1 MGEDEVQV
9 EKSNM
14 EMEHESQELLVP
26 SDPQP
31 SHSDPSHSDPSH
43 SDPSHPLQ
51 LDETHEVNAITVLTL
66 LDQLV
71 KMLDSVQ
78 EKQQQM
84 EEWQHAME
92 GSVRHIQNDMNKLV
106 KSNSM
111 TTNSVSKLLEKN
123 RKISAIMKD
132 VREKMERQ
140 TVQVKKL
147 EDNHN
152 YLLHRDNFRVLIFQD
167 ENEIPSSV
175 FVKDSIHGAEN
186 ESLSPDANRSQ
197 EEVELHTVQ
206 LSSDEDLDEEQEDEE
221 EFVEVLEPLEK
232 SRTEKIKRSSLKKV
246 DSLKKAFSRENFE
259 KKMNKIVS
267 AEKREKIK
275 KSLSQKNKSG
285 SFKIFHIKKTREGG
299 KEHAEHETF
308 TEIHADLA
316 PAQEEDAEHEELAKE
331 KMGGAKEKEEVEEV
345 EKEEVEVEKED
356 MEKEE
361 MGMEEVEKE
370 EVALDDDDDDAENE
384 LSITEG
390 LRAEYTLSATLPQ
403 ETSHIS
409 HNALHGEEEE
419 EEEEQREREEGDE
432 GEEESTAAEK
442 SS

>member
-31 SHSDPSHSDPSH
+31 SQSDPSHG
-43 SDPSHPLQ
+43 DPSHPLE

-78 EKQQQM
+78 DKQQQM
-84 EEWQHAME
+84 EEWQRVME
-92 GSVRHIQNDMNKLV
+92 ESVRHIQNDMNKLV
-106 KSNSM
+106 KSNSV

-147 EDNHN
+147 EDNHE

-175 FVKDSIHGAEN
+175 FVKDSPHDAEN
-186 ESLSPDANRSQ
+186 ESISPDANRSQ
-197 EEVELHTVQ
+197 EEGELHTVQ
-206 LSSDEDLDEEQEDEE
+206 LSSDEDLDEEPEDEAELE
-221 EFVEVLEPLEK
+221 EAMESLER
-232 SRTEKIKRSSLKKV
+232 SRTEKLKRSSLKKV

-259 KKMNKIVS
+259 KRMNKIVS
-267 AEKREKIK
+267 VEKREKIK
-275 KSLSQKNKSG
+275 KSLSQKNKGG
-285 SFKIFHIKKTREGG
+285 SFKLFHIKKKREGG
-299 KEHAEHETF
+299 EEHAEHEAF
-308 TEIHADLA
+308 SEIHAELA
-316 PAQEEDAEHEELAKE
+316 PAQEDDEEPEELAKE
-331 KMGGAKEKEEVEEV
+331 KMGRAKEKEEVEEV
-345 EKEEVEVEKED
+345 EKEEVEVE
-356 MEKEE
+356 
-361 MGMEEVEKE
+361 VEKE
-370 EVALDDDDDDAENE
+370 DVSLDNDAENE

-403 ETSHIS
+403 ESSHIS

-419 EEEEQREREEGDE
+419 EEEEHREREEDDE
-432 GEEESTAAEK
+432 AEEQRVAFET

>member
-1 MGEDEVQV
+1 MGEDEVQL

-31 SHSDPSHSDPSH
+31 SHSDPSHSDPSQ
-43 SDPSHPLQ
+43 PLK

-78 EKQQQM
+78 EKQQHM
-84 EEWQHAME
+84 EEWQRVMD
-92 GSVRHIQNDMNKLV
+92 GSVRNIQNDMNKLV

-111 TTNSVSKLLEKN
+111 TTNCVSKLLEKN
-123 RKISAIMKD
+123 LKISAVMKD

-167 ENEIPSSV
+167 KNEIPSSV
-175 FVKDSIHGAEN
+175 FMKDSIHDAEN
-186 ESLSPDANRSQ
+186 KSLSPDANRTQ
-197 EEVELHTVQ
+197 EETELHTVQ
-206 LSSDEDLDEEQEDEE
+206 LSSDEDLDEEEDEDE
-221 EFVEVLEPLEK
+221 ILEVMEPLKK
-232 SRTEKIKRSSLKKV
+232 SRAEKMKRSSLKKV

-267 AEKREKIK
+267 VEKREKIK
-275 KSLSQKNKSG
+275 NSLSQKNKDG
-285 SFKIFHIKKTREGG
+285 SFKIFHIRKNREGG
-299 KEHAEHETF
+299 EKHAEHETF
-308 TEIHADLA
+308 SEIHTDLA
-316 PAQEEDAEHEELAKE
+316 PAQEEDVEPEELAKE
-331 KMGGAKEKEEVEEV
+331 KMGGAEKEEV
-345 EKEEVEVEKED
+345 EKEEVEVEV
-356 MEKEE
+356 
-361 MGMEEVEKE
+361 EVEKE
-370 EVALDDDDDDAENE
+370 EVEMEKEEVEVEKEEVEMEKEGVSLDDGAENE

-390 LRAEYTLSATLPQ
+390 LMAEYALSATLPQ
-403 ETSHIS
+403 ETSHIY
-409 HNALHGEEEE
+409 HNALHREEE

-432 GEEESTAAEK
+432 GEQESTAVEK
-442 SS
+442 RS

>member
-14 EMEHESQELLVP
+14 ETQHESQELLVP

-31 SHSDPSHSDPSH
+31 SDFQTSVPSQ
-43 SDPSHPLQ
+43 PLQ

-84 EEWQHAME
+84 EEWQHVME
-92 GSVRHIQNDMNKLV
+92 ESVRHIQNDMNKLV
-106 KSNSM
+106 KSNSV
-111 TTNSVSKLLEKN
+111 TSNSVSKLLEKN
-123 RKISAIMKD
+123 RKISAVMKD

-140 TVQVKKL
+140 TCQVKKL

-175 FVKDSIHGAEN
+175 FVKDPIRDAEN

-206 LSSDEDLDEEQEDEE
+206 LSSDEDLDDEPEDEE
-221 EFVEVLEPLEK
+221 EGVEMMEPLEK
-232 SRTEKIKRSSLKKV
+232 SRAEKIKRSSLKKV

-267 AEKREKIK
+267 VEKREKIK
-275 KSLSQKNKSG
+275 KSLSQKNKGG
-285 SFKIFHIKKTREGG
+285 SFKIFHIKKNREGG
-299 KEHAEHETF
+299 EKHAEHETF
-308 TEIHADLA
+308 SEIHADLA
-316 PAQEEDAEHEELAKE
+316 PAQDEDTENEELAKE
-331 KMGGAKEKEEVEEV
+331 KMGEAKEKEKEEEV
-345 EKEEVEVEKED
+345 EKEEVEK
-356 MEKEE
+356 
-361 MGMEEVEKE
+361 EEVEKE
-370 EVALDDDDDDAENE
+370 EVSLDDDAECD

-390 LRAEYTLSATLPQ
+390 LRAEYTLSSTLPQ

-409 HNALHGEEEE
+409 HSALHGEV
-419 EEEEQREREEGDE
+419 EEEEQSEKD
-432 GEEESTAAEK
+432 EEESIAVEK
-442 SS
+442 RS